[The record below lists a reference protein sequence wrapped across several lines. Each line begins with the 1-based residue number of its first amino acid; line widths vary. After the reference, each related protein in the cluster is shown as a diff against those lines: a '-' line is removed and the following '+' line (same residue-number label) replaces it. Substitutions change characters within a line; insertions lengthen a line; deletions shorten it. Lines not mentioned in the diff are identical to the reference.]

1 LRRRCPRARFG
12 SKSITIEPCTA
23 ARDQAGARSGSLS
36 TLQSSSMKVTYAA
49 EALGDAAQVL
59 SFVADQSTVARVRR
73 CNSHRHGGE
82 GLVPLTGV
90 CVARKAACQWP
101 GFGSLRNMGC
111 GELVSERRCKC
122 HVAGKQKA
130 TVRRLADGIGE
141 ACNES
146 LRAAYLFTRR
156 QFAGHS
162 LNVSRGCQMSERP
175 GW

>member
-1 LRRRCPRARFG
+1 
-12 SKSITIEPCTA
+12 
-23 ARDQAGARSGSLS
+23 
-36 TLQSSSMKVTYAA
+36 MKVTYAA

-122 HVAGKQKA
+122 HVAGKEKPPFVGWLMVLGMPAMKA
-130 TVRRLADGIGE
+130 SVPRTF
-141 ACNES
+141 S
-146 LRAAYLFTRR
+146 
-156 QFAGHS
+156 
-162 LNVSRGCQMSERP
+162 P
-175 GW
+175 GVNSPATH